1 MPRQGASLCVNSAM
15 PSFRADAADR
25 GLETRIEA
33 LRQEL
38 ARLIVNLCTTNQ
50 RLEELAEEIRVRP
63 QTGKVVA
70 LDRGSHRQRR
80 RSPDILTDFL
90 E

>member
-1 MPRQGASLCVNSAM
+1 M
-15 PSFRADAADR
+15 PSFGTDDADL

-38 ARLIVNLCTTNQ
+38 AQLIADLCTTNQ
-50 RLEELAEEIRVRP
+50 RLGEVAEEIRAR
-63 QTGKVVA
+63 QRTGKVVV
-70 LDRGSHRQRR
+70 LDRGPHRQRR
-80 RSPDILTDFL
+80 RNPDILTDFL

>member
-1 MPRQGASLCVNSAM
+1 MRKD
-15 PSFRADAADR
+15 ADDADR

-38 ARLIVNLCTTNQ
+38 ARLVVDLSTTHQ
-50 RLEELAEEIRVRP
+50 RLEEVAEEIRASR
-63 QTGKVVA
+63 QTGKVVV
-70 LDRGSHRQRR
+70 LDRGSHHQRR
-80 RSPDILTDFL
+80 RNPDIPTDFL

>member
-1 MPRQGASLCVNSAM
+1 M
-15 PSFRADAADR
+15 PSFCADDADR

-38 ARLIVNLCTTNQ
+38 ATLSVNLCTTNQ
-50 RLEELAEEIRVRP
+50 RLENVAEELRARR
-63 QTGKVVA
+63 QAEKVIV

-80 RSPDILTDFL
+80 RNPDILTVFL